1 MNHHLFFIYA
11 GRHGGALG
19 AVDVITGKVPASGRL
34 SDTMLIILMIIH
46 LPAILAVR
54 IPFAMKKISM

>member
-1 MNHHLFFIYA
+1 ME
-11 GRHGGALG
+11 GGSG

-34 SDTMLIILMIIH
+34 SDTIAIILMIIH

-54 IPFAMKKISM
+54 IPFAMKISM

>member
-1 MNHHLFFIYA
+1 ME
-11 GRHGGALG
+11 GGSG

-34 SDTMLIILMIIH
+34 SDTIAYHIDDYPSIRN
-46 LPAILAVR
+46 LAVR